1 MNRPKTFIF
10 AAAALAIILVDH
22 EGARADVIY
31 SNLGSPA
38 TYTAGGW
45 TVGFGFS
52 PASGFTSPGN
62 YAVTAID
69 VGVRYFAGPNDGI
82 VVSLW
87 TDVAGATGSELGS
100 WQINGPLPIGSS
112 LDTSIFTDFD
122 SVSGITGVVLES
134 DQSYFLKVAAV
145 NSSTVYGWNLN
156 NLNIRGPLYDP
167 PDFPGGTI
175 ANQAAFDVLG
185 DPIPAPE
192 PASLTIFGTALAALG
207 VIRRRRRAAAMFRV
221 TCRNRRVPMA

>member
-1 MNRPKTFIF
+1 MNRPKIFVF
-10 AAAALAIILVDH
+10 AAATLAIILGDH

-45 TVGFGFS
+45 TVGFGYS

-62 YAVTAID
+62 YAVTTID

-87 TDVAGATGSELGS
+87 TDMAGTTGSELGS
-100 WQINGPLPIGSS
+100 WQIIGPLPIGSS
-112 LDTSIFTDFD
+112 LNTSIFTDFA

-134 DQSYFLKVAAV
+134 GESYFLKVAAI
-145 NSSTVYGWNLN
+145 NSSTVYAWNLN
-156 NLNIRGPLYDP
+156 NLGISGPLYDP

-175 ANQAAFDVLG
+175 ANQSAFDVLG
-185 DPIPAPE
+185 DPIPVPE
-192 PASLTIFGTALAALG
+192 PTSLTVFGAALAAFG
-207 VIRRRRRAAAMFRV
+207 VIRLRRRAVKCHA
-221 TCRNRRVPMA
+221 

>member
-1 MNRPKTFIF
+1 MTRQKTVIF
-10 AAAALAIILVDH
+10 AAAMLVTSLGGH
-22 EGARADVIY
+22 QGARADVIY

-45 TVGFGFS
+45 TVGFGYS

-87 TDVAGATGSELGS
+87 TDMAGATGSELGS

-112 LDTSIFTDFD
+112 LDTSIFTDFA

-134 DQSYFLKVAAV
+134 GESYFLKVAAI
-145 NSSTVYGWNLN
+145 NSSTVYAWNLN

-185 DPIPAPE
+185 DPIAVPE
-192 PASLTIFGTALAALG
+192 PTSLTVFAAAFAALG
-207 VIRRRRRAAAMFRV
+207 VIRRRRRAVGVRV
-221 TCRNRRVPMA
+221 EFK